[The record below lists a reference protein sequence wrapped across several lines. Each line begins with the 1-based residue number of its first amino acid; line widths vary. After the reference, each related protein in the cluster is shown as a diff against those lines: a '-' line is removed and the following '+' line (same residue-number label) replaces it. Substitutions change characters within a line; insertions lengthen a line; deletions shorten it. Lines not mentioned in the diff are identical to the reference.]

1 MTCATKQTP
10 TPEPVDRDTESSSP
24 TAQSTALRLAR
35 ASALGVA
42 RGTGSAAK
50 SVGALGAY
58 LAGQGYALAKSG
70 LTRSQALPVVTL
82 VDEDV
87 IVAASAA
94 EPARRGRALRR
105 VLVVGALGAAEGSPF
120 SLPRA
125 LSVSPDEQAVSAAA
139 AQDSTPTRCS
149 HREFFTS
156 SPLQLG
162 EWSDFIAD
170 R

>member
-42 RGTGSAAK
+42 KGTGSAAK
-50 SVGALGAY
+50 TVGALGAY

-70 LTRSQALPVVTL
+70 LTRSKALPVVAL

-87 IVAASAA
+87 IVASAA

-105 VLVVGALGAAEGSPF
+105 VLVVGALGAAVAAG
-120 SLPRA
+120 
-125 LSVSPDEQAVSAAA
+125 VAVWRLRRPEPAPVA
-139 AQDSTPTRCS
+139 AQPPSLRDFDAPEAGEPTP
-149 HREFFTS
+149 
-156 SPLQLG
+156 
-162 EWSDFIAD
+162 
-170 R
+170 